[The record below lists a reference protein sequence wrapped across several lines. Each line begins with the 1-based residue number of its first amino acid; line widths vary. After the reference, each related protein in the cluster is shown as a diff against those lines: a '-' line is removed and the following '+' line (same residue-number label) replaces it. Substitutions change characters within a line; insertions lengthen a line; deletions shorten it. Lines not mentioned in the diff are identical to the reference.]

1 MVRNSITN
9 SCSGGFR
16 GCAHLFFT
24 CRYVYADIG
33 FPLLT
38 VGKENAPEVTAAQG
52 EDVGSVSKEE

>member
-1 MVRNSITN
+1 MVRDSITN

-16 GCAHLFFT
+16 GCANQFFT

-38 VGKENAPEVTAAQG
+38 VGKEMLPRSHPPKEKMLEV
-52 EDVGSVSKEE
+52 